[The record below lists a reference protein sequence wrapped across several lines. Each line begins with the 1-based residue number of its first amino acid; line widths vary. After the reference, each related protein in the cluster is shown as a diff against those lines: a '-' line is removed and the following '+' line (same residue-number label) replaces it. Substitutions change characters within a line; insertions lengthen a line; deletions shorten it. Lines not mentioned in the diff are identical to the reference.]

1 MTVAFIDHNRAEFGV
16 ESVCAALQVAPST
29 YWTAKRR
36 PRSARAVRDAEL
48 MPLLLVL
55 WQANYSVYDPL
66 VVLLWV
72 WVVGPFEGFG
82 LGVVVVD
89 VVEDCC
95 GEVAGVV
102 ELGGVEELSG
112 EDGEPHLDLVE
123 PGGVGGG
130 AVQEH
135 AVVAVEELLDGF
147 GAVGGEVVDDAVQ
160 LEVRGHLGVDLAGV
174 EGEPSSA
181 QFRVVAVRERRVVAA
196 EVVAGGPPDFLLFG
210 CRIRQRDPK
219 RSVSPSA
226 ADASSTENDT

>member
-1 MTVAFIDHNRAEFGV
+1 M
-16 ESVCAALQVAPST
+16 
-29 YWTAKRR
+29 
-36 PRSARAVRDAEL
+36 
-48 MPLLLVL
+48 
-55 WQANYSVYDPL
+55 
-66 VVLLWV
+66 
-72 WVVGPFEGFG
+72 
-82 LGVVVVD
+82 VD

-160 LEVRGHLGVDLAGV
+160 CQ
-174 EGEPSSA
+174 S
-181 QFRVVAVRERRVVAA
+181 RRVVVDAA
-196 EVVAGGPPDFLLFG
+196 TRASNTA
-210 CRIRQRDPK
+210 R
-219 RSVSPSA
+219 SPSHTSK
-226 ADASSTENDT
+226 ASGIVIPEP